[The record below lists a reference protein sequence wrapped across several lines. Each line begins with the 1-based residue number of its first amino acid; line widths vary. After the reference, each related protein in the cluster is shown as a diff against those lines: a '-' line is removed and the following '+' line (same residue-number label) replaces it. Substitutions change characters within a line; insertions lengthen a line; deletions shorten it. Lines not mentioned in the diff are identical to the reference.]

1 MDTIPKPPPKP
12 DDEPKTES
20 QTVETLILYF
30 FGTGN
35 ESESAVKVSH
45 YHRKGKL
52 QSSLETS
59 NPGLH
64 EDLGITIIS
73 CKYYICLNIKPN
85 VNFLYLLQKKWIEP
99 EMIWLCSHYS
109 QLIISKSLVYA
120 EPKHI
125 LRKTMN

>member
-1 MDTIPKPPPKP
+1 MDTIQKPPPKP
-12 DDEPKTES
+12 DDERKNEG
-20 QTVETLILYF
+20 QRVETKIAYF
-30 FGTGN
+30 FGN
-35 ESESAVKVSH
+35 ESESAKKSEP

-59 NPGLH
+59 NPALH
-64 EDLGITIIS
+64 KDLCITIIS
-73 CKYYICLNIKPN
+73 CKYYICLNIKPK
-85 VNFLYLLQKKWIEP
+85 VNFLYLLHKKWLEP